1 MDKDNYRKELTQA
14 IFQGKCHTP
23 STKQTSSIRP
33 SQGPGSAFTYQD
45 VHATSNLLFA
55 NTPDAWGCVS
65 LRYFRN
71 LPCGRLSV
79 PALREDIVA
88 VRLQGVTELES
99 RIIQRFPRCLS
110 QPGDI
115 VLAPRNIPSEW
126 EWADMSDILQIV
138 IEPDFLACVAAET
151 LACEPARIEL
161 IDCVAGHDLLVQQ
174 IGFAL
179 LGELQSGGLA
189 GRMFVESLAYT
200 LLIHLFRQHA
210 TRPQP
215 VKDDTHRLA
224 ALSLKRLQDY
234 IHEHLASDLSLT
246 ELAALAGYSPYHLTR
261 LFKRSTGQTLH
272 QYVIA
277 QRVAAAKTLL
287 LSQDLTC
294 AEIAAQVGFH
304 DQSHLNR
311 HFKRKYG
318 VSLHALLTS

>member
-1 MDKDNYRKELTQA
+1 MYKDNYRNKLTQT
-14 IFQGKCHTP
+14 IFQGKCHTA
-23 STKQTSSIRP
+23 STEQTLSIRL
-33 SQGPGSAFTYQD
+33 SQAPDSAFTYQD
-45 VHATSNLLFA
+45 VHTTSNLLFA
-55 NTPDAWGCVS
+55 NTPDAWNCVS

-115 VLAPRNIPSEW
+115 VLAPRNTPSEW
-126 EWADMSDILQIV
+126 EWVDMSDILQIV

-151 LACEPARIEL
+151 LACDPAQIEF
-161 IDCVAGHDLLVQQ
+161 IDCVSKDDPLVQQ
-174 IGFAL
+174 IGLAL

-189 GRMFVESLAYT
+189 GRMFVESLAHT

-210 TRPQP
+210 TRPQR

-234 IHEHLASDLSLT
+234 IHEHLANDLSLK

-261 LFKRSTGQTLH
+261 LFKQTTGQTLH

-277 QRVAAAKTLL
+277 QRVAAARELFMHEH
-287 LSQDLTC
+287 LTG
-294 AEIAAQVGFH
+294 AELAAQVGFH